1 MDCVNPDHTQRP
13 SIDDIISKLKD
24 TENNTEK
31 KTNIENLVTTFTS
44 QNETWHVHK
53 VTHHRR

>member
-44 QNETWHVHK
+44 QNET
-53 VTHHRR
+53 